1 MFVALNPTV
10 VQGRVPW
17 PEFAELA
24 ARTGYDGV
32 DVPADLA
39 AKPGGIVETKDLL
52 ARLLLKP
59 AVVGF
64 PVEFRKDDAEFR
76 SSFARL
82 AAAAKF
88 AAAIHCPRMA
98 TWLLPSSEL
107 PKAEQ
112 RAIYVRRLGECA
124 KVLADYG
131 VRLGLEFVSPV
142 HLRKRFP
149 HEFIWRMDEM
159 LGLARDCGTNVG
171 LLLDSWHWHH
181 ARATAEEIV
190 RAGREAIVHVHIND
204 APDLAPEEIQDNQR
218 LMPGEGVIDLNGFF
232 RALRRIGYRDAMS
245 VEVFGRGLKDMTPDA
260 AAQLGADTAKAAMR
274 RAGVL

>member
-1 MFVALNPTV
+1 MFVALNSTV
-10 VQGRVPW
+10 IQGRVPW

-24 ARTGYDGV
+24 ARAGYGGV
-32 DVPADLA
+32 DVPAELA
-39 AKPGGIVETKDLL
+39 RKPDGIVATKDLL
-52 ARLLLKP
+52 ARLRLKP

-76 SSFARL
+76 ASFATL
-82 AAAAKF
+82 GDTAKF
-88 AAAIHCPRMA
+88 AAAIGCPRMA
-98 TWLLPSSEL
+98 TWMLPSSEL

-124 KVLADYG
+124 KLLADHN

-142 HLRKRFP
+142 HLRKRHP

-159 LGLARDCGTNVG
+159 LALAKDCGPNAG

-181 ARATAEEIV
+181 AKATADDII
-190 RAGREAIVHVHIND
+190 RAGRDGIVHVHIND
-204 APDLAPEEIQDNQR
+204 APDLPPEQIQDNQR

-232 RALRRIGYRDAMS
+232 RALKRIGYADAMS

-260 AAQLGADTAKAAMR
+260 AAKLGADTAKTAMR

>member
-1 MFVALNPTV
+1 MFVALNSTV
-10 VQGRVPW
+10 IQGRVPW

-24 ARTGYDGV
+24 ARAGYGGV
-32 DVPADLA
+32 DVALEPAQKA
-39 AKPGGIVETKDLL
+39 GVVATKDLL
-52 ARLLLKP
+52 ARLQLKA

-64 PVEFRKDDAEFR
+64 PVEFRRDDAEFR
-76 SSFARL
+76 SSFAKL
-82 AAAAKF
+82 ADAAQF
-88 AAAIHCPRMA
+88 SAAIGCPRMA

-107 PKAEQ
+107 PKPEQ
-112 RAIYVRRLGECA
+112 RALYVRRLGECA
-124 KVLADYG
+124 KALADRN

-159 LGLARDCGTNVG
+159 LAMAKDCGPNVG

-181 ARATAEEIV
+181 AQATVDDIV
-190 RAGREAIVHVHIND
+190 RAGRDAIVHIHIND
-204 APDLAPEEIQDNQR
+204 SADLPPEQVQDNQR

-232 RALRRIGYRDAMS
+232 RALKRIGYADAMS

-260 AAQLGADTAKAAMR
+260 AAKLGADTAKAAMR